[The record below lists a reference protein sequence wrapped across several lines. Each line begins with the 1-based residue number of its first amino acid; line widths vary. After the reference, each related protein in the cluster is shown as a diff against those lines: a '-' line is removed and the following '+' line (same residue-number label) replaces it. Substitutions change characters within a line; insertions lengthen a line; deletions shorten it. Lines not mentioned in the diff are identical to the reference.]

1 MIHSMTGYGKAEG
14 PVGTRKFTVEI
25 RALNSKQLDLNL
37 RMPSMY
43 KEKEMGMR
51 RFLNSALVRGKVDM
65 TIYYESDGAEKKVQV
80 NKSLMASYA
89 EDLKEVAENIG
100 QEQVD
105 YMSLMIRIPEVLRTE
120 REELDENEWKDIYA
134 LIKEAVANLQEYR
147 ATEGKATEED
157 FRARIGSIEA
167 LYEELEGPITQ
178 RIQNVKDR
186 IKANLEEFVDQ
197 DKIDNNRFEQEL
209 IYFLEKLD
217 ISEERQR
224 LKSNCHYFKE
234 VLETAEAQGKKLG
247 FISQEIGR
255 ELNTMGSKANDSDV
269 QRIVVKMKDELEKIK
284 EQVLNV
290 L

>member
-1 MIHSMTGYGKAEG
+1 MTGYGKAEG

-134 LIKEAVANLQEYR
+134 LIKVAVANLQEYR

-157 FRARIGSIEA
+157 FRARIASIEA

-224 LKSNCHYFKE
+224 LKSNCDYFKE
-234 VLETAEAQGKKLG
+234 VLETGEAQGKKLG

-255 ELNTMGSKANDSDV
+255 EINTMGSKANDSDV